1 MMNEAVS
8 IRQDQADLNQV
19 NNEAI
24 NASKP
29 WYMNSKSSDLI
40 FIILMPLISFLI
52 VALICEPRS
61 KNGAFLYGKETPYWF
76 AIASTMLTHMHVLL
90 VFTRSHMNKAIF
102 TRFKYRFTLIPLLAL
117 GAMWVSPLVF
127 GLLSAI
133 ALYWDEWHSLMQ
145 TFGFGRIY
153 DAKEGNSSTIGRK
166 RDMVFCFV
174 IGFLPA
180 LVLLTYLP
188 KDEPAGEMAKFLE
201 ISLINAARFSGVIEA
216 ARWPLILFGVFYS
229 LWYIWSYWQLAQK
242 GYKVSKAKIALFA
255 TTGLSTIAT
264 ASLFTV
270 ADGIFFG
277 NIYHAIQYVFIV
289 MISER
294 SNLANLTG
302 LKQKSYAGVYL
313 VYFLVIIPF
322 MFVLAGLRQMTA
334 QVEYLAAFWLL
345 TSLLHFWFDGFIWSV
360 RRQDV

>member
-1 MMNEAVS
+1 MSEVVQTEATP
-8 IRQDQADLNQV
+8 
-19 NNEAI
+19 
-24 NASKP
+24 KP
-29 WYMNSKSSDLI
+29 WYMNSKTSDLV
-40 FIILMPLISFLI
+40 FIILMPIIAFLI
-52 VALICEPRS
+52 VALFCEPRY
-61 KNGAFLYGKETPYWF
+61 KHGAFLYGKETPYWF

-90 VFTRSHMNKAIF
+90 VFTRSHLNM
-102 TRFKYRFTLIPLLAL
+102 TVFKRYKFRFTLIPLIVLL
-117 GAMWVSPLVF
+117 SMWISPLF
-127 GLLSAI
+127 FAFLAAI

-153 DAKEGNSSTIGRK
+153 DGRAGNPSTVGRK
-166 RDMVFCFV
+166 RDMVFCFI

-188 KDEPAGEMAKFLE
+188 KGESPGEMARYLE
-201 ISLINAARFSGVIEA
+201 ISSINAARFSGLIEA
-216 ARWPLILFGVFYS
+216 ARWPLIVFGLGYS
-229 LWYIWSYWQLAQK
+229 FWYFWSYYKLSK
-242 GYKVSKAKIALFA
+242 EGYKVSKAKIALFA
-255 TTGLSTIAT
+255 STGAATIAT
-264 ASLFTV
+264 AGLFTV

-294 SNLANLTG
+294 TNLANLTG
-302 LKQKSYAGVYL
+302 LKQKNYTGVYL

-322 MFVLAGLRQMTA
+322 MFVMAGLRQMTS
-334 QVEYLAAFWLL
+334 QMQYLAAFWLL